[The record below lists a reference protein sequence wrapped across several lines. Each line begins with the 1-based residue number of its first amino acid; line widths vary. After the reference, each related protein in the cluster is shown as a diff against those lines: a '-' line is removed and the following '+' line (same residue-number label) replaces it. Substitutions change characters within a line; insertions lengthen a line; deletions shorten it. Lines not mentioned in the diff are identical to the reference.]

1 MQAIWDFLE
10 RAGLVPPGS
19 TPQFEPLAGGVSSD
33 IWLVR
38 AGSSEYC
45 VKQALGRLRV
55 TADWRADVSRNANEV
70 RWLTQVGALNAD
82 LVPVVLASDASI
94 AAFAMEYLPPDR
106 HELWKAQLAR
116 GCVIPETAA
125 AVGRALASI
134 HAAFA
139 KSPTAAADF
148 DTGASFHALRIEPY
162 LLATARAHPDLAPI
176 LEALAA
182 RTEQTKRTVV
192 HGDISPKNI
201 LIGLSRRSGIRRR
214 SPDSGEL
221 WRDHA
226 EASRRRAAAKADMR
240 GPVFLDAECAWFGD
254 PAFDLAFCLNHLLL
268 KTLWVPSVERDLL
281 ASFDA
286 MTDAYLRGVDWEP
299 VAALEMR
306 AAQLLPALFLARID
320 GKSPVEYL
328 TDETSKETVR
338 HAARA
343 MLVKPVDRLGDIR
356 QAWSLRLRSGQA
368 TRASEASRSSG
379 ARQRDRIEKVI
390 GRRVWD
396 SRGRPTVEAEIVLAS
411 GVRGRAIAPAG
422 ASTGINEAVDLRDGG
437 YAFGGLGVDRAVRH
451 VSVDIANAIC
461 GMSVMDQEAIDRTL
475 IALDGTPNKAR
486 LGGNATVAVSMAAL
500 HAAAAARGLPVWRH
514 LAEDSQPLLPMPMVQ
529 IFGGG
534 AHAGGRVDIQ
544 DFLVVPTGASTFDE
558 AMSIAVRIYES
569 AGRIM
574 TERGALRGVADE
586 GGWWPEFSSN
596 SDALD
601 ALVLAIER
609 SGLKPGVDAAI
620 ALDVAASQ
628 LRVGSRY
635 RFAAENRE
643 MSSDELAEILLQW
656 CGRYPVVSIE
666 DPLAQDDDA
675 GMCGFT
681 ARAGTH
687 MQVIGDD
694 YVVTSADRI
703 AAAAGAGACN
713 AVLLKP
719 NQAGTITETKAALDA
734 ARAAGWSSI
743 VSARSGETEDVTIV
757 HLAVGWGAG
766 QLKVGSCAR
775 SERTAKWNEAL
786 RIEET
791 LGDRAQLGRLPVR
804 KPLWTKN
811 GS

>member
-1 MQAIWDFLE
+1 VQEIRDFLE
-10 RAGLVPPGS
+10 RAGLVPPGEVA
-19 TPQFEPLAGGVSSD
+19 QFEPLGGGVSSD

-38 AGSSEYC
+38 AGSSEFC
-45 VKQALGRLRV
+45 VKRALGRLRV
-55 TADWRADVSRNANEV
+55 AADWRADVSRNVNEV
-70 RWLTQVGALNAD
+70 RWLEHVGRLNAD
-82 LVPVVLASDASI
+82 LVPAVLASDTSL

-125 AVGRALASI
+125 TVGRALAFI

-139 KSPTAAADF
+139 KSLASAVEF

-162 LLATARAHPDLAPI
+162 LLATARVHPDLAPA
-176 LEALAA
+176 LEALAE
-182 RTEQTKRTVV
+182 RTERTKRTVV
-192 HGDISPKNI
+192 HGDVSPKNI
-201 LIGLSRRSGIRRR
+201 LLG
-214 SPDSGEL
+214 
-221 WRDHA
+221 A
-226 EASRRRAAAKADMR
+226 R

-268 KTLWVPSVERDLL
+268 KTLWVPSVERELL

-286 MTDAYLRGVDWEP
+286 MTEAYLRGVDWEP
-299 VAALEMR
+299 AAALERR

-328 TDETSKETVR
+328 TDEASKDMVR
-338 HAARA
+338 RAARSI
-343 MLVKPVDRLGDIR
+343 LLQPVDRLGDIR
-356 QAWSLRLRSGQA
+356 QAWA
-368 TRASEASRSSG
+368 ARAPGARRSSG
-379 ARQRDRIEKVI
+379 ATRSDRIERVI

-396 SRGRPTVEAEIVLAS
+396 SRGRPTVEAEIVLTS
-411 GVRGRAIAPAG
+411 GARGRAIAPAG
-422 ASTGINEAVDLRDGG
+422 ASTGVNEAIDLRDGG
-437 YAFGGLGVDRAVRH
+437 HASGGLGVDRAVGH
-451 VSVDIANAIC
+451 VSGEIAKAIC
-461 GMSVMDQEAIDRTL
+461 GLPVMDQEAIDEAL

-500 HAAAAARGLPVWRH
+500 HAAAAACGVPLWRH
-514 LAEDSQPLLPMPMVQ
+514 LAEDAEPVLPMPMVQ

-534 AHAGGRVDIQ
+534 AHAGRRVDIQ
-544 DFLVVPTGASTFDE
+544 DFLVVPIGASTFDE
-558 AMSIAVRIYES
+558 AISIAVRIYES

-574 TERGALRGVADE
+574 AERGGLRGVADE

-601 ALVLAIER
+601 ALLLAIER
-609 SGLKPGVDAAI
+609 ADLRPGIDAAI
-620 ALDVAASQ
+620 AIDVAASQ

-635 RFAAENRE
+635 RFGAENRE

-656 CGRYPVVSIE
+656 CHRYPIVSIE

-675 GMCGFT
+675 GMRAFT
-681 ARAGTH
+681 ARAGDR

-694 YVVTSADRI
+694 YLVTSADRI
-703 AAAAGAGACN
+703 AAAARAGACN

-719 NQAGTITETKAALDA
+719 NQAGTITETKAALQA
-734 ARAAGWSSI
+734 AREVGWSSI

-757 HLAVGWGAG
+757 HLAVGWAAG

-786 RIEET
+786 RIEEA
-791 LGDRAQLGRLPVR
+791 LGDRARLGRLPVR
-804 KPLWTKN
+804 KPLWTK
-811 GS
+811 STF